1 MNVASAEGHRD
12 LMHVGPYLVTFDEAG
27 ADIEHTS
34 TCARYRVQAATA
46 HNVIS
51 LISRRIFIINLAHD
65 WLEKGVEAIFASS
78 FSCIIWRNILS
89 HLFCPAQER

>member
-1 MNVASAEGHRD
+1 MNLESVVGHRD

-46 HNVIS
+46 SNAIAFMKYHKR
-51 LISRRIFIINLAHD
+51 L
-65 WLEKGVEAIFASS
+65 IFAMRGNPPGELKVFNVQPYTEGRMS
-78 FSCIIWRNILS
+78 
-89 HLFCPAQER
+89 